1 MATAVPAAPPPA
13 ARART
18 ARRDPAALRGQRA
31 RASALFDQ
39 DMTRAEVAA
48 TLGESMATVSRW
60 FRVWCEQGS
69 AALAGAGRSS
79 PPGKLTPGQLAQVED
94 ALLAGPQAN
103 GFPAQGWS
111 VERVTAV
118 IERVTGVRCSTVT
131 TWMVLRE
138 RLGWVPHATW
148 AKPAANNGGGPAGS
162 PHSAR
167 SHSALAGSPAAL
179 GLCAEDG
186 GPVRPDCP
194 LGCLAALVSP
204 RVYHRI
210 LEAQPDPHTVADVVT
225 LYLDQR
231 LRDVRNLG
239 QVGIAEITAALT
251 TAGLLQPTPHTHDP
265 QQR

>member
-1 MATAVPAAPPPA
+1 MATAVPAAA

-48 TLGESMATVSRW
+48 ALGESMATVSRW

-69 AALAGAGRSS
+69 AALAGASRSG
-79 PPGKLTPGQLAQVED
+79 PPGKLTPGQLAHVED

-103 GFPAQGWS
+103 GFPARGWS
-111 VERVTAV
+111 VERVAAV

-148 AKPAANNGGGPAGS
+148 VKPAAHKDGGPAGS
-162 PHSAR
+162 RHSAR
-167 SHSALAGSPAAL
+167 SHSELAGSPAAP

-186 GPVRPDCP
+186 GPVTPDCP
-194 LGCLAALVSP
+194 LDCLAALVSP

-210 LEAQPDPHTVADVVT
+210 REAQPGPHTVADVIT
-225 LYLDQR
+225 LYHGQR
-231 LRDVRNLG
+231 LSSVRNLG
-239 QVGIAEITAALT
+239 PVGIAEITAALT
-251 TAGLLQPTPHTHDP
+251 TAGLLHAHTHTHDP